1 MLSQDEP
8 FKTDAN
14 PVEEEVNRQTSTET
28 ITITELGAFLTKTKK
43 EAWKIKDER
52 GLTFNM
58 LKKFGTPEIGK
69 TYHISYNILETSHGM
84 NTKWIFS
91 LKKNS
96 NDTSHSQETAT
107 QKQIN
112 YGLLNV
118 AVELV
123 SIYALLNKPTGTN
136 TIELTNVLVDK
147 TEQFYSLLE
156 KKFKEEPST

>member
-84 NTKWIFS
+84 STKWIFS
-91 LKKNS
+91 LKENS
-96 NDTSHSQETAT
+96 TKITSHSQAT
-107 QKQIN
+107 TQQQVN
-112 YGLLNV
+112 YNLLNI
-118 AVELV
+118 AVQLV
-123 SIYALLNKPTGTN
+123 SVYAEINKPQETEPTKLMN
-136 TIELTNVLVDK
+136 TLMDK
-147 TEQFYSLLE
+147 VNHFYSLLKE
-156 KKFKEEPST
+156 KFK